1 MAENQAQDEERAIT
15 LNYRKRKVQCMAVNC
30 VPSKIVDEKI
40 LEKRRMILKRTGH
53 RMKRGPSP

>member
-40 LEKRRMILKRTGH
+40 LEKRRMISNGQVPGTI
-53 RMKRGPSP
+53 